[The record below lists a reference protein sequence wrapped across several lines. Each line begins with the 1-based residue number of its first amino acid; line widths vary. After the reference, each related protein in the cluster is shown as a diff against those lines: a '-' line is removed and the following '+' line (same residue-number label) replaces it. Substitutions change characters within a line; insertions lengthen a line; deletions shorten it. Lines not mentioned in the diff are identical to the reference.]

1 MADPDELIDDAD
13 FQPFPT
19 VLETLR
25 QHCALLETEL
35 DDTHAEL
42 RACRQRMALLVVQH
56 GNDANQ
62 IARQRTELVRLGW
75 ELSNARRKGETGQ
88 AGNGYAP
95 GDEAPKPLNAAL
107 PARGPGSRR

>member
-42 RACRQRMALLVVQH
+42 RACRQRMAVLVVQH

-75 ELSNARRKGETGQ
+75 ELSNARRKGEAGQ
-88 AGNGYAP
+88 AESGHAP
-95 GDEAPKPLNAAL
+95 GDEAP
-107 PARGPGSRR
+107 